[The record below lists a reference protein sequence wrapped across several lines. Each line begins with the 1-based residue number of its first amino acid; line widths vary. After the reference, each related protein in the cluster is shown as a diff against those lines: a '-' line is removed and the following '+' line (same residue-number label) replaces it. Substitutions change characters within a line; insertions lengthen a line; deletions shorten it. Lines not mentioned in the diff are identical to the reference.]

1 MSTRYSRQELFQP
14 IGTEG
19 QKRLNDSKAIIIGAG
34 ALGTASAEMLVR
46 AGVGSVTILD
56 RDYIEWSNLQRQQ
69 LYTEQDV
76 KDRLPKAVAAEKRLK
91 QVNSDVHIKG
101 IVIDVTAHNIDE
113 LVSEASI
120 IVDAADNFEV
130 RMIANDAAVKHQIPF
145 LYGACVAS
153 YGIQFT
159 VIPGETPCLH
169 CLLEHLPAQGMTCDT
184 AGIISPVVQQVAAY
198 QVADALKYL
207 TGHQVTP
214 ILKSFDLAKASLEA
228 SVKYL
233 AADLGAEG
241 IRVNSIS
248 AGPIRTLSAKGISGF
263 NTILKDI
270 EERAP
275 LRRTTTPEE
284 VGDTALFLFSD
295 LSRGMTG
302 ENLHVDSGFHIIA
315 R

>member
-1 MSTRYSRQELFQP
+1 MNFSL
-14 IGTEG
+14 EG
-19 QKRLNDSKAIIIGAG
+19 RNIVVMGVANKRSIAWGIARSLHEAG
-34 ALGTASAEMLVR
+34 ARLIFTYVGDRFAESVKELASTLER
-46 AGVGSVTILD
+46 DDSIIL
-56 RDYIEWSNLQRQQ
+56 
-69 LYTEQDV
+69 
-76 KDRLPKAVAAEKRLK
+76 PC
-91 QVNSDVHIKG
+91 
-101 IVIDVTAHNIDE
+101 DVTSDEEIEKCFAAIKEKVQVIHGVAHAIAFANKEELVGEYLNTNREGFLLAHNISAYSLTAVAKAARPLMIE
-113 LVSEASI
+113 GGSIVTLTYLGGERVVSNYN
-120 IVDAADNFEV
+120 VMGV
-130 RMIANDAAVKHQIPF
+130 
-145 LYGACVAS
+145 
-153 YGIQFT
+153 
-159 VIPGETPCLH
+159 
-169 CLLEHLPAQGMTCDT
+169 
-184 AGIISPVVQQVAAY
+184 
-198 QVADALKYL
+198 
-207 TGHQVTP
+207 
-214 ILKSFDLAKASLEA
+214 AKASLEA